1 MSLAPAT
8 AISGSP
14 TPASFALSTQ
24 ERDAT
29 HQNEPSAQNEPHKIN
44 TYHTHRDTNGR
55 RTNSGKCK
63 TFEFDIEWKL
73 RWTPERF
80 RNGRLLLIDY
90 IRNDCTGHA
99 GRRRIVATEFQ
110 DVKGLRSFYE
120 NRDYANQAALRVIHV
135 QNAPWARDFL
145 MKKFHIDQQ
154 DDLVGTDLGRWARN
168 ESPLHRS
175 GRPVPDGRSWKL
187 KNDPWRNV
195 SRMAFG
201 MDYLKCYEARS
212 PLSRSRAPISIRN
225 AKMMQLN
232 CYQDGHSH
240 YGYDVCVQRLS
251 VYVQRDDGPLQ
262 SSSGAT
268 GVQNPYAQARPK
280 NIQEQASSAP
290 VRSCDQDYVPMLET
304 LDNGNTIIVLDSSAC
319 ESIEHTL
326 IKARVDVE
334 KRWRRLPFYIKK
346 EAALDDDLMAMA
358 CTHQILDDV
367 WQAVGTS
374 WEDFLNIAGPH
385 VTMLEDK
392 IYENPAD
399 ESRAPELWTN
409 SSHWLKAE
417 KLMWI
422 HIDVIKESQGY
433 LTELADIE
441 GPQEEW
447 LAGPSTQLQK
457 LSNNIQED
465 LVKPT
470 ASLTD
475 LLYKSVG
482 IRDSRHSLQLGMSMW
497 RLSWITFIFLPLTF
511 IVGFFGMN
519 LDTFNNHPSIRWYF
533 LSAIVL
539 MLFVLCL
546 WYSVKHS
553 TARKR
558 QTSYQ
563 RGIYERL
570 FADLTVEHPRLWS
583 DSGASADIRP
593 ATLRSS
599 LKWRIINYWF
609 SPKNTIQA
617 KTVDLDPDGEYGL
630 GIWAGFKR
638 KLLRRWLRE
647 IDTAQAAADAADP
660 EPERRA
666 VRVGVAS
673 GPTLTQFVT
682 SATAVA
688 LAEGEPPIAVQG
700 SNCGLSPLHK
710 RGRRSDSSRDCSE
723 RPSSRASNGIM
734 VEEQDP
740 SEDEREP
747 DAATGDRAESE
758 GGSANDS
765 LVARAE

>member
-1 MSLAPAT
+1 
-8 AISGSP
+8 
-14 TPASFALSTQ
+14 
-24 ERDAT
+24 
-29 HQNEPSAQNEPHKIN
+29 
-44 TYHTHRDTNGR
+44 
-55 RTNSGKCK
+55 
-63 TFEFDIEWKL
+63 
-73 RWTPERF
+73 
-80 RNGRLLLIDY
+80 
-90 IRNDCTGHA
+90 
-99 GRRRIVATEFQ
+99 
-110 DVKGLRSFYE
+110 
-120 NRDYANQAALRVIHV
+120 
-135 QNAPWARDFL
+135 
-145 MKKFHIDQQ
+145 
-154 DDLVGTDLGRWARN
+154 
-168 ESPLHRS
+168 
-175 GRPVPDGRSWKL
+175 
-187 KNDPWRNV
+187 
-195 SRMAFG
+195 
-201 MDYLKCYEARS
+201 
-212 PLSRSRAPISIRN
+212 
-225 AKMMQLN
+225 
-232 CYQDGHSH
+232 
-240 YGYDVCVQRLS
+240 
-251 VYVQRDDGPLQ
+251 
-262 SSSGAT
+262 
-268 GVQNPYAQARPK
+268 
-280 NIQEQASSAP
+280 
-290 VRSCDQDYVPMLET
+290 MLET

-326 IKARVDVE
+326 IRARVDVE

-470 ASLTD
+470 ANLTD

-539 MLFVLCL
+539 MLF
-546 WYSVKHS
+546 
-553 TARKR
+553 
-558 QTSYQ
+558 
-563 RGIYERL
+563 
-570 FADLTVEHPRLWS
+570 
-583 DSGASADIRP
+583 

-765 LVARAE
+765 LVAKAE